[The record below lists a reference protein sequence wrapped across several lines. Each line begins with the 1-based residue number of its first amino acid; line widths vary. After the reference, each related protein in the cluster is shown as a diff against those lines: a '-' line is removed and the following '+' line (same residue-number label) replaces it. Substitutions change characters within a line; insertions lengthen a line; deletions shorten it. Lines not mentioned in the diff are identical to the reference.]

1 MTFVEELCKLP
12 YGQSLEVFIRRRST
26 MRSTWIAVFIGGVVI
41 LSISSCAT
49 VPTEP
54 LASRELRLLSMQVP
68 MKEDIRVNFPF
79 VVNINFEANG
89 KPEIRTACFS
99 FSGDGPYCYKVTDV
113 NYGPPGAIKV
123 QVRAKNSGSY
133 ALESY
138 VYYTKDG
145 KVQPTNV
152 VSSQIR
158 VLP

>member
-1 MTFVEELCKLP
+1 
-12 YGQSLEVFIRRRST
+12 
-26 MRSTWIAVFIGGVVI
+26 MRSIWIAILIGGAVI

-54 LASRELRLLSMQVP
+54 LTSGGLRLLNQQVA
-68 MKEDIRVNFPF
+68 ERGEIRLNYQF
-79 VVNINFEANG
+79 VVNINFEADG
-89 KPEIRTACFS
+89 KPEIRTACLY

-113 NYGPPGAIKV
+113 NYGSPGTIKV

-133 ALESY
+133 TLESY
-138 VYYTKDG
+138 VYYIKDG

>member
-1 MTFVEELCKLP
+1 
-12 YGQSLEVFIRRRST
+12 
-26 MRSTWIAVFIGGVVI
+26 MRSIWIAILIGGAVI

-54 LASRELRLLSMQVP
+54 LTSGGLRLLNLQVAE
-68 MKEDIRVNFPF
+68 KGEIRLNYQF
-79 VVNINFEANG
+79 VVNINFQADG
-89 KPEIRTACFS
+89 KPEIRTACLY

-113 NYGPPGAIKV
+113 NYGSPGTIKV

-133 ALESY
+133 TLESY
-138 VYYTKDG
+138 VYYIKDG